1 MMYGRAHWFTPGEL
15 DADQRAYYETLT
27 TGIRGR
33 AMVDE
38 HGRLTGAF
46 NARLLD
52 PVVGTAI
59 QELAAALRFRSRI
72 APRMRELVILEVAH
86 AEQCSYEWNG
96 HAKVALEAGLEPEA
110 LDAIRTGAPSDLLSG
125 EERLARE
132 VAQSLLRDRDLGD
145 ELFGKA
151 ATVLGLTVVFDIVSL
166 VGHYQNT
173 ATALRVWRVPLGER
187 RVIDFGRGD

>member
-1 MMYGRAHWFTPGEL
+1 MMYGRARWLTPEEL

-27 TGIRGR
+27 TGVRGR

-38 HGRLTGAF
+38 RGRLTGAF

-72 APRMRELVILEVAH
+72 PARMRELVILEVARS
-86 AEQCSYEWNG
+86 ERCSYEWAG
-96 HAKVALEAGLEPEA
+96 HAKVALKAGLEPEA

-125 EERLARE
+125 QERLARE
-132 VAQSLLRDRDLGD
+132 VAQRLIRDHDLDD
-145 ELFGKA
+145 ELFGRA
-151 ATVLGLTVVFDIVSL
+151 AAALGPVVVFDIVSL

-187 RVIDFGRGD
+187 PVTDFGPRD